1 MARLAALALL
11 AALAMSAASSAAA
24 QSDLLYGDWRQL
36 RSNAGPC
43 PTCKIS
49 IDGIDQLTVSANNG
63 WSATVVASERNGQV
77 AATGSGRWRGTKNP
91 VDGTSFGIELELRG
105 DRLHMTM
112 RIDAGAA
119 APRIVRAVFE
129 RPWLGS

>member
-1 MARLAALALL
+1 MPRFGALALIAALATGT
-11 AALAMSAASSAAA
+11 ATSAAA
-24 QSDLLYGDWRQL
+24 QSDLLSGDWRQV

-49 IDGIDQLTVSANNG
+49 IDGIDQLNVSANNG

-77 AATGSGRWRGTKNP
+77 AATGSGRWRGTKHP
-91 VDGTSFGIELELRG
+91 VDGTSFAIEFELRG

-112 RIDAGAA
+112 RIATGTA
-119 APRIVRAVFE
+119 APWVVRAVYE